1 MTMKLSLKIEVLA
14 ALLLAASVPAFAAPV
29 TFREAAA
36 PWNVEQ
42 ALRLAPALTP
52 EVIKAF
58 EAANGPQAAGLVAK
72 QKDVSGLLRR
82 YAVCG
87 LEQKDKATAARYLS
101 KDFQAAVDRYLNG
114 GCAVARPVDTAA
126 APAPRAV
133 SLDAVS
139 AAAASGSLSTAQGS
153 ARFFDGA
160 ASGRSAAP
168 VVAAAPASA
177 RAAAPA
183 AALSPAQA
191 AGKPLSSKVPELRA
205 AAPDKG
211 RSPIP
216 EGLGRD
222 GRVNTA
228 IDYWS
233 ELRRTNWDAIKKG
246 DLQGAEKAKALL
258 KAAAGAGFGGLLWY
272 SNLGNVE
279 IAAARLGWAVGSDA
293 GGKVIAAEAAKLAF
307 HSGVFILALAPIP
320 FLKVAKAALAG
331 EVWAVA
337 LVGAIAACPID
348 RYITHFA
355 EVKSN

>member
-1 MTMKLSLKIEVLA
+1 MTMKVSLKVNFLA
-14 ALLLAASVPAFAAPV
+14 ALLFAASSSAFAAPV

-36 PWNVEQ
+36 PWNLAQ
-42 ALRLAPALTP
+42 ARRLAPALTP
-52 EVIKAF
+52 ELIKSF
-58 EAANGPQAAGLVAK
+58 EAAHGPQAAGLAAK
-72 QKDVSGLLRR
+72 QKEVSGLLKR
-82 YAVCG
+82 YAVCA
-87 LEQKDKATAARYLS
+87 LEQKDRNAAVRHLT
-101 KDFQAAVDRYLNG
+101 KDFQAVVDSYLNG

-139 AAAASGSLSTAQGS
+139 AAAASGSLYTAQGS

-160 ASGRSAAP
+160 VSGRNAAP
-168 VVAAAPASA
+168 VVAAS
-177 RAAAPA
+177 AAAQRPA
-183 AALSPAQA
+183 APVAAAPAQA

-233 ELRRTNWDAIKKG
+233 ELRRTNRAAIKNG
-246 DLQGAEKAKALL
+246 DLKGAEKAKALL
-258 KAAAGAGFGGLLWY
+258 KTAAGAGFGGLLWY

-307 HSGVFILALAPIP
+307 HSGVFILVLAPIP
-320 FLKVAKAALAG
+320 FVKVAKAVLAG
-331 EVWAVA
+331 EVWAIA
-337 LVGAIAACPID
+337 LVGAFAAGPID